1 MNKLY
6 LNKIRF
12 VSATV
17 FPSLYKDEGYYTN
30 DSDIQCYITKHKV
43 EVTEKDI
50 SMLRRNVGYI
60 PKSMYITLKFDMID
74 FKEEIFGKEILDK
87 EVFDLTFDIETYY
100 ANSGGFICGMNP
112 YVLLSEEEEFYF
124 HLKYSHLIKE
134 DE

>member
-17 FPSLYKDEGYYTN
+17 FPSLDKNEGYYTN

-43 EVTEKDI
+43 KVSEKDMN
-50 SMLRRNVGYI
+50 MLRNHVGYI
-60 PKSMYITLKFDMID
+60 PKSMYITLKLDMID
-74 FKEEIFGKEILDK
+74 FKEEIFDK

-100 ANSGGFICGMNP
+100 ANAGGFICGMNP
-112 YVLLSEEEEFYF
+112 YVLLSDEEEFYF